1 MNIIDEFE
9 KAQMK
14 EELPEIRIGDKV
26 RVSMKIVEGTR
37 QRIQLFEGVVIAR
50 HRGNNRASITVRKQ
64 SYSVGVERVFP
75 LHAPSVEKIEIVGHS
90 KVRRAKLYYM
100 RELRGKAARLKE
112 IRF

>member
-9 KAQMK
+9 KTQMK
-14 EELPEIRIGDKV
+14 AELPEVRIGDKV
-26 RVSMKIVEGTR
+26 RVSLKIVEGTR
-37 QRIQLFEGVVIAR
+37 QRTQLFEGVVIAH